1 MSATFTIYNAAKFEI
16 EICKSCDPK
25 VGWLELSVT
34 EVDGAT
40 HEITIH
46 FDTAEGFALASRLH
60 HLEKAI
66 TNTEEA
72 VS

>member
-40 HEITIH
+40 HEITRAGDNRQRIDQMLRTYEFFERYIQH
-46 FDTAEGFALASRLH
+46 
-60 HLEKAI
+60 
-66 TNTEEA
+66 
-72 VS
+72 